1 LQGEKTPLQVADIP
15 DHIVLKRHRDFEGRR
30 WHIWL
35 QRGLLLVLVALVA
48 AALANVFGQVPTTVH
63 AQTSAARMELY
74 APDSVR
80 GGLLYETRLRIHA
93 YRDIKQATLRLDGG
107 WLEGFTLNSLEPSPL
122 GEASHDG
129 KLVFTLG
136 HIPAGETYTLYMEFQ
151 VNATNVGI
159 HHQGIV
165 LLDGQQRLAE
175 LKRSVTTYP

>member
-1 LQGEKTPLQVADIP
+1 VPDIP
-15 DHIVLKRHRDFEGRR
+15 DYIVLKRDRDLQGRG

-35 QRGLLLVLVALVA
+35 QRGVILVLVAFVA
-48 AALANVFGQVPTTVH
+48 AALANVFGQVPSTIH
-63 AQTSAARMELY
+63 AESTAARMELY

-93 YRDIKQATLRLDGG
+93 HRDIKQAILRLDGG

-122 GEASHDG
+122 GEASSKG